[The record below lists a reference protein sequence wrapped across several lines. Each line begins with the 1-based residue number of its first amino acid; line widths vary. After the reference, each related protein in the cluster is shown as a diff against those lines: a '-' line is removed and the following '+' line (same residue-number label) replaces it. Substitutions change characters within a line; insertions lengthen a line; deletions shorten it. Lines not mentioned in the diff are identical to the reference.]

1 MNNLST
7 LRSSYSNSASAIPL
21 LECWERGKEAH
32 RIHVQIREDGI
43 DMVRIL
49 GIDYG
54 KLKGQFDSVVEA
66 FSNEEL
72 SRKQVFRAL
81 VPALYHVASKVD
93 DLDNIV
99 EPLRGTLVDTFEY
112 LMSVDAPIMWRD
124 HGSLISFFEMGVRE
138 NEDIG

>member
-1 MNNLST
+1 MNNLSI
-7 LRSSYSNSASAIPL
+7 LRSSYSNSASVIPL
-21 LECWERGKEAH
+21 LECWESGKEAH

-54 KLKGQFDSVVEA
+54 KLKRQFDSVVEA

-81 VPALYHVASKVD
+81 IPALYHVVSKVD
-93 DLDNIV
+93 ELDSIV
-99 EPLRGTLVDTFEY
+99 EPLRGTLVDAFDY
-112 LMSVDAPIMWRD
+112 LMTVDGPIMWRD
-124 HGSLISFFEMGVRE
+124 HGSLISFFESGVRD
-138 NEDIG
+138 NEDLG